1 MSESG
6 NCVAPSQ
13 LSRIFSSTNFR
24 INLRDQGILRRRTRA
39 LATVWMLAA
48 FCVALAGCSQHK
60 AVARPPATN
69 PTPAAGAAAG
79 TSTNTPGSPKSGPPP
94 ANERQPAVPGGYVEE
109 GVASWYGVPFNGRRT
124 SNGEIY
130 DMHTFTA
137 AHRTLPFNCM
147 VRVTNL
153 DNGKQTEV
161 RINDRGPFVANR
173 VIDLSL
179 AAAQAIEMWGPGTA
193 HVRLE
198 ILSGPSPQAGF
209 FGVQVGAFKVQE
221 NAEKFRAEMD
231 AAYPPATIETYAT
244 ADGTYYRVRVGKLPS
259 EDAAQKL
266 ADRLKSEGRAGAL
279 VVRIDN

>member
-1 MSESG
+1 
-6 NCVAPSQ
+6 
-13 LSRIFSSTNFR
+13 
-24 INLRDQGILRRRTRA
+24 
-39 LATVWMLAA
+39 
-48 FCVALAGCSQHK
+48 
-60 AVARPPATN
+60 
-69 PTPAAGAAAG
+69 
-79 TSTNTPGSPKSGPPP
+79 
-94 ANERQPAVPGGYVEE
+94 VPGGYVEE

-137 AHRTLPFNCM
+137 AHRTLPFNCV

-153 DNGKQTEV
+153 NNGKQTEV

-193 HVRLE
+193 NVRLE
-198 ILSGPSPQAGF
+198 ILSGPNPRIGF
-209 FGVQVGAFKVQE
+209 FAVQVGAFKVQE
-221 NAEKFRAEMD
+221 NAQRFRAEMD
-231 AAYPPATIETYAT
+231 AAYPPATVETYGA

-266 ADRLKSEGRAGAL
+266 ADRLRSEGRSGAL
-279 VVRIDN
+279 VVRVDD